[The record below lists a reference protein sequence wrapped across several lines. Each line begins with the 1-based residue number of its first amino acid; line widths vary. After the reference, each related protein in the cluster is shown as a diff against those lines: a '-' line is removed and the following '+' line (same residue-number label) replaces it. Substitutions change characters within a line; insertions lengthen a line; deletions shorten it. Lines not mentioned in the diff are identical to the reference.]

1 MNRSSIAIILFII
14 LVIVIAGFIITRKP
28 AGETKTE
35 NNAEVVVSA
44 GPGTA
49 NPVDGLEEL
58 KEKLNELNE
67 TDRVETRVET
77 YVVDGNPSLTLVGTA
92 IEQFLDIAIAT
103 LKQPLVNE
111 SLKKTFKDNG
121 NIDVIKNLIIS
132 IGKEVVSSINDN
144 QLLACARPFDCE
156 YVSASGGPIK
166 CVGHDEPFEHSSLAQ
181 KYVMNDKEWKS
192 EKTSDCDRYIPVTNS
207 IQNIKDR
214 VKNKIASEL
223 LDPTKQELL
232 YNTIVN
238 LGKNNIDFFGKHIVH
253 TSIAVK
259 SRGNPFDEGGEFFE
273 HIPIDKFGVLLQ
285 KNINRL
291 SEDGTPSDT
300 PTPPP
305 FRDDGLQIVR
315 GINEVKG
322 EADTARKMAN
332 IPS

>member
-35 NNAEVVVSA
+35 NDAEVDNVVEEDDTS
-44 GPGTA
+44 

-67 TDRVETRVET
+67 TGRVET
-77 YVVDGNPSLTLVGTA
+77 YVADGNPSLTLVGTA

-166 CVGHDEPFEHSSLAQ
+166 CAEHDEPFEHSSLAQ

-214 VKNKIASEL
+214 VKNKIVSEL

-238 LGKNNIDFFGKHIVH
+238 LGKNNIDFFDKHIVH

-273 HIPIDKFGVLLQ
+273 RVPIDKFRVVLQ

-300 PTPPP
+300 STPPP
-305 FRDDGLQIVR
+305 FLDDGLQTAR
-315 GINEVKG
+315 GINEAKR